1 MEKNIFECSMIRI
14 IVSREIKYWGV
25 CAMLK
30 NIFIFICT
38 LFISICSLF
47 IPTSCYAFN
56 EAIDGFQ
63 GIYWGDS
70 IETVRESGAFSNVT
84 EIECPNCDG
93 YAFYEVKLSNPSIG
107 KIQLDGSATLTFKDN
122 KFESIMLYY
131 DKNTSPISTYYML
144 VKKYKSIWGEAFETV
159 DTTKTKRSLWMIGN
173 VYVEV
178 TSAVYESGRANS
190 LEIGTLKYVD

>member
-1 MEKNIFECSMIRI
+1 
-14 IVSREIKYWGV
+14 
-25 CAMLK
+25 MLK

-38 LFISICSLF
+38 LFISICTLF
-47 IPTSCYAFN
+47 IPISCYAFN

-70 IETVRESGAFSNVT
+70 IETVKESGVFSNVT

-93 YAFYEVKLSNPSIG
+93 YAFYEAKLSDPCIG
-107 KIQLDGSATLTFKDN
+107 KIQLNESATLTFKDK

-131 DKNTSPISTYYML
+131 GEKTSPISTYYML
-144 VKKYKSIWGEAFETV
+144 VKKYKNIWGEAFETV

-178 TSAVYESGRANS
+178 ISAVYEVGRANS
-190 LEIGTLKYVD
+190 LNIGTLKYAE